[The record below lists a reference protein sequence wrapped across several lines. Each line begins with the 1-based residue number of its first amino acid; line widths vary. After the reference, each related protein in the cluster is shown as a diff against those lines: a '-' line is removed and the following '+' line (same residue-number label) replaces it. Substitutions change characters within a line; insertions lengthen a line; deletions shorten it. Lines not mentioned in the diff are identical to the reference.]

1 MAHFRD
7 TCCHLGHTESSGT
20 CAGRRRHIRRAGKWS
35 GLLPTPGASRH
46 RPFGRFVTSSSGMR
60 MLHQHHVGVS
70 AWVSATG
77 ARCPLPRPP
86 RRSPCRSRG
95 LSAGDLGLQ
104 SVGFDSVGVECL
116 TDEFECGREIFFEGG
131 PDLARRK
138 DEPTFGLAAGT
149 QFDGQ

>member
-7 TCCHLGHTESSGT
+7 ICCHLGHTESSGT

-77 ARCPLPRPP
+77 YPL
-86 RRSPCRSRG
+86 SFAGSSD
-95 LSAGDLGLQ
+95 LSMGD
-104 SVGFDSVGVECL
+104 
-116 TDEFECGREIFFEGG
+116 GRI
-131 PDLARRK
+131 
-138 DEPTFGLAAGT
+138 AAGVLIK
-149 QFDGQ
+149 G